1 MISLARKV
9 TVAAILLMVPVA
21 AIAQSPTSPREPVDS
36 GAIIMPPETDQR
48 AVRPAPEKVDPEMAV
63 PVEKKKPRPEKVPP
77 RKRSKE
83 DDCQGRKEL
92 CRQSSPK

>member
-9 TVAAILLMVPVA
+9 AVAAIPLMVPVA

-48 AVRPAPEKVDPEMAV
+48 AVRPAPERVDPEMAV
-63 PVEKKKPRPEKVPP
+63 PAAKQKPRAEKVPP